1 MAIQAAMRGRK
12 NRQRCRQTAA
22 LGEGWQSFKADRQV
36 LRVDIEVGRQNIF
49 EDRETFVIKEGSQEL
64 GNGRR
69 SSRQRKGAFGKISR
83 NAVEADK
90 QTFGERQAGVMGK

>member
-12 NRQRCRQTAA
+12 NRQICRQTAA

-49 EDRETFVIKEGSQEL
+49 EDRETFVI
-64 GNGRR
+64 
-69 SSRQRKGAFGKISR
+69 
-83 NAVEADK
+83 
-90 QTFGERQAGVMGK
+90 